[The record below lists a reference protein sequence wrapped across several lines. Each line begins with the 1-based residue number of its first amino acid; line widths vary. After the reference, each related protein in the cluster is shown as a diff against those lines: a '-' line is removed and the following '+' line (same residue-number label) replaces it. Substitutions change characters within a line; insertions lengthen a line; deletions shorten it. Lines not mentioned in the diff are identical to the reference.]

1 MRCSRR
7 PLSAASPESATGHGG
22 RLYAWTPLEALPL
35 AGRTLAW
42 SRVARRA
49 SAVRPPEPWRPAAP
63 VCASSGATPTARS
76 GRVTSHRQPGRG
88 RGRAGRPL
96 PARGDAIPRGPD
108 RRPPRSDRRARP
120 QRRRASARVHAHRR
134 GQRDDARHA
143 RPHAVPA
150 RAGALAAARGGGCGT
165 GDLRRVGRDVHA
177 AARRRCA
184 PAAGP
189 REYDGTKA
197 YARCRAPPQVAL
209 AEGAHPAPSRQPC
222 GRQRDASRVGGGA
235 RLSGTRF
242 RPSAVRSGRCCGQLL
257 RAPTRSSGSQRRRRQ
272 PPSGASSS
280 STGGR
285 GRSTGCDGGRRPDEA
300 AEVARLWSLGS
311 ARADGEGRAP

>member
-7 PLSAASPESATGHGG
+7 PLSAASPESATGHGDASTPG
-22 RLYAWTPLEALPL
+22 RRSRRCRRRQDVSL
-35 AGRTLAW
+35 
-42 SRVARRA
+42 SRVGTSGIGRAADRSHGGRR
-49 SAVRPPEPWRPAAP
+49 RP

-76 GRVTSHRQPGRG
+76 GRVTSSPAGPGEVEVEL
-88 RGRAGRPL
+88 ADL
-96 PARGDAIPRGPD
+96 SLLEGDAIPRGPD

-134 GQRDDARHA
+134 RATGRRSP
-143 RPHAVPA
+143 RTSSRRSCSRGSSGRSSRRRIPA
-150 RAGALAAARGGGCGT
+150 RVIFVASGGMYMQPLDVDAL
-165 GDLRRVGRDVHA
+165 L
-177 AARRRCA
+177 
-184 PAAGP
+184 PGP
-189 REYDGTKA
+189 REYDGPKA
-197 YARCRAPPQVAL
+197 YARCKRAQVAL
-209 AEGAHPAPSRQPC
+209 AEELTRRHPGSPVAVNAIIPG
-222 GRQRDASRVGGGA
+222 GRTR

-285 GRSTGCDGGRRPDEA
+285 GRSTGCDGPRRPDEA
-300 AEVARLWSLGS
+300 AEVARLWSLCS